1 MKKHTIEKGKK
12 ESKKEIDNAE
22 VDQLSE
28 IIDGKKWNEVFKTL
42 KLDLGTKQLLSHC
55 SFLRIEESIIY
66 FSMPKD
72 KLELLSGSHREKFQE
87 SLRVLTRL
95 ECNIFFEEVDK
106 DNSSP
111 FYEKKKLKEHE
122 LDKARESIDKDPKVN
137 QILNSLGGKVVDS
150 SITPEKSS

>member
-1 MKKHTIEKGKK
+1 
-12 ESKKEIDNAE
+12 
-22 VDQLSE
+22 
-28 IIDGKKWNEVFKTL
+28 
-42 KLDLGTKQLLSHC
+42 
-55 SFLRIEESIIY
+55 
-66 FSMPKD
+66 MPKD

-95 ECNIFFEEVDK
+95 ECNIFFEEGDK

-150 SITPEKSS
+150 SIPPEKSS